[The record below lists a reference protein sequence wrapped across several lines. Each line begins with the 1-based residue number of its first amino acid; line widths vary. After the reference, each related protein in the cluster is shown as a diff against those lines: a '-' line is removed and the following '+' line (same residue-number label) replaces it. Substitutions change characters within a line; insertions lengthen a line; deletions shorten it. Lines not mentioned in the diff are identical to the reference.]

1 MKVLLAVSIWLTT
14 RIGSFATEVLG
25 GLALGSAA
33 QLVRLVPHVLLT
45 APQERY
51 AAAVIAVVFCFQYE
65 LDWDPNGFEWKD
77 VIPRLLGL
85 AIALA
90 LWFALT

>member
-1 MKVLLAVSIWLTT
+1 MTWLIAVSMWLTK

-25 GLALGSAA
+25 GLGLGSAA
-33 QLVRLVPHVLLT
+33 QLVRLVPHVLLG

-51 AAAVIAVVFCFQYE
+51 AAAVIAVAIGFVYE

-77 VIPRLLGL
+77 VVPRLIGI
-85 AIALA
+85 AIALM
-90 LWFALT
+90 LWVFLT